1 MEIYSEM
8 KSRWINQSGSLET
21 WGGSVDD
28 NKTWNRLTGESL
40 YGVGVRVV
48 EMMLV
53 ETLIPST
60 NVLEHVLHIYHT
72 QQALGKSAEYTSE

>member
-1 MEIYSEM
+1 M
-8 KSRWINQSGSLET
+8 
-21 WGGSVDD
+21 
-28 NKTWNRLTGESL
+28 GESL

-72 QQALGKSAEYTSE
+72 HQALGKSAEYTSE